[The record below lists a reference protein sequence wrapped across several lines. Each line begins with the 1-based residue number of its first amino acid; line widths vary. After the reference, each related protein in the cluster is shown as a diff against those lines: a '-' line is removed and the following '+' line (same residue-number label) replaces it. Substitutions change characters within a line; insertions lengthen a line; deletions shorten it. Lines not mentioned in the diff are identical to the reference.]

1 MKRGTG
7 NVKVQYLFDSNES
20 VPMMNNNLLAKS
32 CLLDSNESV
41 PMMNNNLLAKS
52 CSISLMIIPI
62 MIKSKNRNKQENY
75 K

>member
-20 VPMMNNNLLAKS
+20 VAMMNNNLLAKS
-32 CLLDSNESV
+32 S
-41 PMMNNNLLAKS
+41 
-52 CSISLMIIPI
+52 SISLMIIPI